1 VRRQAN
7 GPRLLIFDLDGT
19 LVDSQDQIARSF
31 NAALRAVG
39 GQAVA
44 HEIVYAMIG
53 LPLSHMFT
61 QALPE
66 SPRHLVEMAITV
78 YREHYERVEIPRSAP
93 FPGVVETLAAARD
106 ASRTLTIAPT
116 KIQEVADAVVDAA
129 GLRKYFSLVLGGDR
143 VPYHKPHPALVLHTL
158 KLVGVCAEQAL
169 VVGDS
174 SYDIL
179 MAAGAGVRSCG
190 VTYGAQP
197 AEALC
202 AAGATYLIVSMPE
215 LLPLIGLGQESRRT
229 RK

>member
-1 VRRQAN
+1 VRRQATDL
-7 GPRLLIFDLDGT
+7 RLLIFDLDGT

-31 NAALRAVG
+31 NVALRAVG
-39 GQAVA
+39 AQTVA

-66 SPRHLVEMAITV
+66 SHRHLVEMAITV
-78 YREHYERVEIPRSAP
+78 YREDFERVEIPRSAP

-106 ASRTLTIAPT
+106 AGRTLTIATT

-129 GLRKYFSLVLGGDR
+129 GLRMYFNLVLGGDR
-143 VPYHKPHPALVLHTL
+143 VRYPKPHPALVLRIL
-158 KLVGVCAEQAL
+158 EELEVCAEQAL

-179 MAAGAGVRSCG
+179 MAASAGVPSCG
-190 VTYGAQP
+190 VTYGAQH
-197 AEALC
+197 AETLR
-202 AAGATYLIVSMPE
+202 AAGATYLINAMPE
-215 LLPLIGLGQESRRT
+215 LLPLIGLG
-229 RK
+229 